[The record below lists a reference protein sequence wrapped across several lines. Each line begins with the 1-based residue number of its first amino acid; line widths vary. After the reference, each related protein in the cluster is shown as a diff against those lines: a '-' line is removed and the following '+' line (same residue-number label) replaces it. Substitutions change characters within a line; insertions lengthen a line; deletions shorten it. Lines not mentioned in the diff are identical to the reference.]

1 MAGIPILTRIIAE
14 EAPADKHLA
23 CSNTGRINIFSP
35 ISSVLQDKKKR
46 KEKKKKK
53 KEKERQMT
61 CSVISTEPDH

>member
-1 MAGIPILTRIIAE
+1 MCMAGIPILTRIIAE

-35 ISSVLQDKKKR
+35 ISSVLQDKKKE
-46 KEKKKKK
+46 KEKE

-61 CSVISTEPDH
+61 CSVISTEPDN